1 MNQKDYISQEQWN
14 SWLNEYV
21 TTCSATPARV
31 NAFVEILIRK
41 EGLTKLRKTVWQQ
54 WQQIIAANLANISN
68 ASTFNEVYEK
78 VEQKKIKGVGASAMI
93 ETARQIADRYD
104 IPLDDSCWPII
115 RQLPIVK
122 KIGIPTRDIKEFF
135 GKLSPQFLNLTNRQ
149 KLGFIFKYQNQI
161 NKMIRQGCLNSNIK
175 QNRR

>member
-1 MNQKDYISQEQWN
+1 MSNNEYISQQQWEE
-14 SWLNEYV
+14 WINEYIA
-21 TTCSATPARV
+21 TYSARPPQIK
-31 NAFVEILIRK
+31 ILIRK

-54 WQQIIAANLANISN
+54 WQQIIAANIANISN
-68 ASTFNEVYEK
+68 ALTFNEVYEK

-93 ETARQIADRYD
+93 ETARQIADRCD

-115 RQLPIVK
+115 RRLPIVK

-161 NKMIRQGCLNSNIK
+161 NKMIRQGIK
-175 QNRR
+175 SV